1 MTEDSL
7 RCSPADLVAVFR
19 DALIASI
26 PTAERLL
33 LEWGDG
39 RQHRDWER
47 LARTLFD
54 LCVRGPIESD
64 SARPESEYPL
74 APYDIDE
81 ASYAVASWISA
92 TSETTSSRT
101 ALIRLMTDV
110 RPFDI
115 AQVAI
120 LDPETLV
127 PIDRALLPFAEVEF
141 AFVRRSKGQLNIEIR
156 EIEAID

>member
-7 RCSPADLVAVFR
+7 RCSIVDLVSTFR

-47 LARTLFD
+47 LAATLFD
-54 LCVRGPIESD
+54 VCVRGPIESD
-64 SARPESEYPL
+64 SARQEAEYPL

-81 ASYAVASWISA
+81 ASYAASSWISA
-92 TSETTSSRT
+92 TSETAGPPA
-101 ALIRLMTDV
+101 ALIRLMTDL
-110 RPFDI
+110 RPFDTVQI
-115 AQVAI
+115 AI
-120 LDPETLV
+120 LDPDTLV
-127 PIDRALLPFAEVEF
+127 PIDRVLLPFAEVEF
-141 AFVRRSKGQLNIEIR
+141 AFVRRSKGQPDVKIR